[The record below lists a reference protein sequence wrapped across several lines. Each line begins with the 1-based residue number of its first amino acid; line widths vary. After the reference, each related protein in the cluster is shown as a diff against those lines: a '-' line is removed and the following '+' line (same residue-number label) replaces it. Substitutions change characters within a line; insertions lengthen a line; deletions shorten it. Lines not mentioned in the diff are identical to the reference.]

1 MTGSSNQEANKDYSE
16 ASFSYVSD
24 PTVVIDSVSKTY
36 KISQGNSFDG
46 RIGNKLGK
54 SFNKVEALKNI
65 SFATDKGES
74 IGLIGLNGS
83 GKSTLCRI
91 IAGTE
96 PPTAGRV
103 FVKSRP
109 ILLGVGAALQ
119 LSLTGRENILLG
131 LLAMGIRRK
140 EANEL
145 VGSISEWIDIGDAI
159 DRPMVTYSAGMGARL
174 RFAVSTA
181 IKPDILLVDEALSTG
196 DAAFNKKAEERML
209 DVINNAGNLFF
220 VSHGIEQIKENTSRC
235 IWLGHGEIIA
245 DGPTTEVAE
254 LYTNWANRL
263 ATQDGSAPSMLA
275 EIKEEYKKPTIL
287 FDRLK
292 GGKS

>member
-1 MTGSSNQEANKDYSE
+1 MTDLSNQHAEKDSSK
-16 ASFSYVSD
+16 ATFSYVSE
-24 PTVVIDSVSKTY
+24 PTVVISGVSKTY

-54 SFNKVEALKNI
+54 GFDKVEALKNI
-65 SFATDKGES
+65 SFATNKGES

-96 PPTAGRV
+96 PPTTGRV

-119 LSLTGRENILLG
+119 LSLTGRENILLV

-140 EANEL
+140 EAHEL

-220 VSHGIEQIKENTSRC
+220 VSHGIEQIRQNTTRC

-245 DGPTTEVAE
+245 DGPTAEVAE
-254 LYTNWANRL
+254 LYTNWASRL
-263 ATQDGSAPSMLA
+263 AAKDGHAAKLLA
-275 EIKEEYKKPTIL
+275 EVKMNYKRPTIL
-287 FDRLK
+287 LDRQK
-292 GGKS
+292 GGSR